1 MQQSHI
7 EAPAEMLAAVM
18 GRPHGWDTILDA
30 MAEHSEL
37 GPRGIL
43 ALAAFKLDHPEADT
57 STVLSRQ
64 RADMLGGKIMEH
76 PAGFEILVP
85 FARRVDDELTLDCEL
100 VPETV
105 YPASAYI
112 GLTSCPGAAPI
123 SVVEGDAVALDAV
136 SKASEDVDLEGMDPM
151 ASHVTLRRYGVD
163 DGLEVRVPMEDT
175 ELLLARIERV
185 CAQVR
190 GATGRIDRAL
200 KRAGFECKPRTRSSQ
215 GDRAERGQSAAMTTR
230 RLKSM
235 LASFDAGAR
244 GTSNN
249 SRKGA

>member
-1 MQQSHI
+1 M
-7 EAPAEMLAAVM
+7 
-18 GRPHGWDTILDA
+18 
-30 MAEHSEL
+30 
-37 GPRGIL
+37 
-43 ALAAFKLDHPEADT
+43 
-57 STVLSRQ
+57 
-64 RADMLGGKIMEH
+64 
-76 PAGFEILVP
+76 
-85 FARRVDDELTLDCEL
+85 
-100 VPETV
+100 
-105 YPASAYI
+105 

-136 SKASEDVDLEGMDPM
+136 SKASEDVDLEGMDPI
-151 ASHVTLRRYGVD
+151 ASHVTLRRYGID
-163 DGLEVRVPMEDT
+163 DGLEVRIPMEDT
-175 ELLLARIERV
+175 ELLLARIEHV

-200 KRAGFECKPRTRSSQ
+200 RKAGFECKPRARSPQ
-215 GDRAERGQSAAMTTR
+215 GDRAERCQSATMTTK

>member
-7 EAPAEMLAAVM
+7 EAPAEMRAAVM
-18 GRPHGWDTILDA
+18 GHPRGWDTILDA

-43 ALAAFKLDHPEADT
+43 ALAAFKLDHPDADT

-64 RADMLGGKIMEH
+64 RADMLGAKIKEH
-76 PAGFEILVP
+76 PTGFEILVP

-105 YPASAYI
+105 YPASAYM

-136 SKASEDVDLEGMDPM
+136 SKASEDVDLEGMDPI
-151 ASHVTLRRYGVD
+151 ASHVTLRRYGID

-200 KRAGFECKPRTRSSQ
+200 RKAGFECKPRARPSQ
-215 GDRAERGQSAAMTTR
+215 GERAERCQSATMTTR